1 MRRKIEYRSP
11 DPAWNPYLAFAAM
24 LAAGLHGIE
33 KRMTPPN
40 PAEENLYHV
49 DGTRAGLDTLP
60 ADLGQA
66 IEALQQ
72 DEIIQSAL
80 GQHVYERYIEAKK
93 QEWDEYRLYVSEW
106 ELERYLTIY

>member
-1 MRRKIEYRSP
+1 
-11 DPAWNPYLAFAAM
+11 M
-24 LAAGLHGIE
+24 LAAGIDGIE
-33 KRMTPPN
+33 RRLAPPA

-49 DGTRAGLDTLP
+49 DGTHAGFDTLP
-60 ADLGQA
+60 GDLGQA

-72 DEIIQSAL
+72 DEVIQSTL
-80 GQHVYERYIEAKK
+80 GQHVYERYIEAKT